1 MADENVQISVA
12 EDVKTIITRMK
23 AIEDELRGL
32 KAVPEKKSETA
43 PESNVTVSI
52 KFGDVVVTVEGKNSE
67 RAKED
72 TIALFGM
79 LEAKYKE
86 NWERK
91 TQTETA
97 RYG

>member
-1 MADENVQISVA
+1 MQLSVA
-12 EDVKTIITRMK
+12 EDVKTIIMRMKVLEDEIRGMK
-23 AIEDELRGL
+23 AI
-32 KAVPEKKSETA
+32 PEKKNEAA

-52 KFGDVVVTVEGKNSE
+52 KFGDVVVTVEGKDSDK
-67 RAKED
+67 AKED
-72 TIALFGM
+72 TISLFGM

>member
-1 MADENVQISVA
+1 MADENMQVGMA
-12 EDVKTIITRMK
+12 EDVKTIIAKMKSLEDEVRGMK
-23 AIEDELRGL
+23 AT
-32 KAVPEKKSETA
+32 PEKKGEWA

-52 KFGDVVVTVEGKNSE
+52 KFGDVVVTVEGKDSDK
-67 RAKED
+67 AKED
-72 TIALFGM
+72 TISLFGM